1 MVGISWIGFFTFLQ
15 SAIFVVGYISNNSLF
30 PEPLTAED
38 ESFYLNKMEERRW
51 GSKKYFNRKKFE
63 VSCSCV

>member
-38 ESFYLNKMEERRW
+38 ESFYLNKKEKRR
-51 GSKKYFNRKKFE
+51 
-63 VSCSCV
+63 